1 MDGNSPVA
9 RIRILV
15 VDDHLTFAELLAGA
29 LDQEP
34 DLVCVGHATSAAD
47 AVRMC
52 DELRPDLVIMD
63 VQLSDGD
70 GLTAS
75 STILQ
80 KYPRTRVIV
89 LTAHATTEIFEQAA
103 KTGACAFLTKDGSLS
118 TMLQTIR
125 HAQPGSMVVTPG
137 LVAAQATFRYGIQEQ
152 HTRIPSL
159 TPREA
164 AVLELMG
171 EGKDVRI
178 IAKDLGVSPHT
189 CRGYVK
195 SILSK
200 LGAHSQLEAVVI
212 ASRLNLIRQPQQR
225 FPVADH

>member
-1 MDGNSPVA
+1 MDSYGPVM
-9 RIRILV
+9 RMRILV

-63 VQLSDGD
+63 VQLSDGN

-137 LVAAQATFRYGIQEQ
+137 LVAAQATLRYGIQEQ
-152 HTRIPSL
+152 HTRTP
-159 TPREA
+159 PREA
-164 AVLELMG
+164 TVLELMG

>member
-1 MDGNSPVA
+1 M
-9 RIRILV
+9 
-15 VDDHLTFAELLAGA
+15 DDHLTFAELLAGA
-29 LDQEP
+29 LDQES
-34 DLVCVGHATSAAD
+34 DLVSVGHATGAAD
-47 AVRMC
+47 AIRMC
-52 DELRPDLVIMD
+52 GELRPDLVIMD
-63 VQLSDGD
+63 VRLSDGD
-70 GLTAS
+70 GLIAA

-89 LTAHATTEIFEQAA
+89 LTAHATAEIFEQAA
-103 KTGACAFLTKDGSLS
+103 KTGACAFLPKDGSLA

-125 HAQPGSMVVTPG
+125 HAQSGSMVVAPG
-137 LVAAQATFRYGIQEQ
+137 LLSAQATFRHRTQDQ
-152 HTRIPSL
+152 HTRIPPL

-171 EGKDVRI
+171 DGKDVRI
-178 IAKDLGVSPHT
+178 IAKTLGLSPNT

-212 ASRLNLIRQPQQR
+212 ASRLHLIHRRRQE
-225 FPVADH
+225 